1 MGRNL
6 VRTLIPQDET
16 ALDLAWWAEFAAR
29 RNPEAGIRARCL
41 RRIEQER
48 TWVVVEDDRLT
59 FKADVISETSSVVYL
74 EGIWVRDERR
84 SNGNGVRFMSEL
96 THKLLEG
103 TKSICLLVN
112 ETNQRAQ
119 NFYRKCGFRFRATY
133 ETIFLPRKEFLRN

>member
-1 MGRNL
+1 MP
-6 VRTLIPQDET
+6 IQAE
-16 ALDLAWWAEFAAR
+16 LAFAESGV
-29 RNPEAGIRARCL
+29 NPMEIDPTGFRARCL

-84 SNGNGVRFMSEL
+84 SNGNGVRFMNEL
-96 THKLLEG
+96 THKLLED

-133 ETIFLPRKEFLRN
+133 ETIFLPRKGFPVIN